1 MKNNELFNEIKSIS
15 EKLKEIFNPI
25 QESEIISNFYICIL
39 EDQLYRN
46 ILANFFNNLT
56 EENIKDCNL
65 LASDIKIIK
74 KDFKKIQKDINISA
88 ENIDEVIFT
97 KSYYYSSKREILAK
111 YPTLEKIFNE
121 IEKVLDLYSIEDF
134 IKKQKLVYSKDKNDY
149 RTILNTL
156 ILEDLIKNKHFED
169 ISQLNQKDLT
179 ELIDI
184 KELSDKLL
192 EKSMQIT
199 KWEIWKTYSTYTNRT
214 FNIGE
219 LKKLSEILVKN
230 NIVTSIFSSDGSVIW
245 KDDEKVKKD
254 KIFDWNSFS
263 ENLGLLKKLPDY
275 AAEGI
280 FQFYLMWNCE
290 ERILKNMHFDY
301 PYLKGFLSPINVTFT
316 TGHTKLLYP
325 QLTIYNTGILNLTF
339 RIMSPDKFDYELN
352 SFIYNEINS
361 SNLKIKYL
369 EMPYELLENL
379 KDFEF
384 ADLEKNRKTVEL
396 GSFEHNF
403 VKLDNFENLMDLN
416 QFLISVISFHISKKF
431 RKIDYYNNYWLY
443 SQSIYLLDYKNQPY
457 HKEAI
462 IENFKEYL
470 IQILYRLP
478 FLFDVNFS
486 KELPKDLR
494 ELNLYCLF
502 IINGMSLWVS
512 SKNELEKFKEDI
524 NNENKVYEKQVLVEA
539 INHFNLL
546 VNKLYEIS
554 SNNKSYDDA
563 IGLQKD
569 LIYFQRLFKTSYLSN
584 FGEINHILNYCYEE
598 GITFRNCPMAM
609 PAQGLCPDGWHLPE
623 KTEWEELIKLSNELL
638 DIEKNHQIKRKNE
651 NLQYLVIFI
660 AFFTICSQLMFYY
673 PHMKNILILIN
684 IIAFLIILILIF
696 KEKISYALHVLKFLL
711 NFLYNKIF

>member
-1 MKNNELFNEIKSIS
+1 MKSNELFNDIKSIS
-15 EKLKEIFNPI
+15 EKLKEMFNPI
-25 QESEIISNFYICIL
+25 QESEIISNFYICLL

-88 ENIDEVIFT
+88 ENIYEVIFT

-121 IEKVLDLYSIEDF
+121 IEKILDLYSIEDF
-134 IKKQKLVYSKDKNDY
+134 IKKQKLDYSEDKNDY

-156 ILEDLIKNKHFED
+156 ILEDLIKNKHFKD
-169 ISQLNQKDLT
+169 ISQLDQKDLT

-245 KDDEKVKKD
+245 KENEKVKND
-254 KIFDWNSFS
+254 KIFDWNSSS

-280 FQFYLMWNCE
+280 FQFYIMWNRE

-301 PYLKGFLSPINVTFT
+301 PYIKGFLSPINVTFT

-339 RIMSPDKFDYELN
+339 RIMSPDMFDYELN

-403 VKLDNFENLMDLN
+403 VKLDNFENLMNLN

-457 HKEAI
+457 HKEDI
-462 IENFKEYL
+462 IENFNEYL

-494 ELNLYCLF
+494 EINLYCLF
-502 IINGMSLWVS
+502 IIQGMFLWVS
-512 SKNELEKFKEDI
+512 SKDELEKFKEDI

-598 GITFRNCPMAM
+598 
-609 PAQGLCPDGWHLPE
+609 L
-623 KTEWEELIKLSNELL
+623 EWEELIKLSNELL

-660 AFFTICSQLMFYY
+660 AIFTICSQLMFYY
-673 PHMKNILILIN
+673 PHMKNILIFIN

>member
-1 MKNNELFNEIKSIS
+1 MKSNELFNEIKSIS

-598 GITFRNCPMAM
+598 
-609 PAQGLCPDGWHLPE
+609 L
-623 KTEWEELIKLSNELL
+623 EWEELIKLSNELL

-684 IIAFLIILILIF
+684 IIAFLIILILII

>member
-1 MKNNELFNEIKSIS
+1 MKSNELFNEIKSIS
-15 EKLKEIFNPI
+15 EKLKEMFNPI
-25 QESEIISNFYICIL
+25 QESEIISNFYICLL

-134 IKKQKLVYSKDKNDY
+134 IKKQKLDYSEDKNDY

-169 ISQLNQKDLT
+169 ISQLDQKDLT

-245 KDDEKVKKD
+245 KDEEKVKKD
-254 KIFDWNSFS
+254 KIFDWNSS
-263 ENLGLLKKLPDY
+263 SKNLGFLKKLPDY

-280 FQFYLMWNCE
+280 FQFYIMWNRE

-301 PYLKGFLSPINVTFT
+301 PYIKGFLSPINVTFT
-316 TGHTKLLYP
+316 TEHKKLLYP

-339 RIMSPDKFDYELN
+339 RIMSPDMFDYELN

-361 SNLKIKYL
+361 SNLKIEYI
-369 EMPYELLENL
+369 EIPYELLENL
-379 KDFEF
+379 KDFEMG
-384 ADLEKNRKTVEL
+384 DLEKNRITAEL
-396 GSFEHNF
+396 GSFEHSF
-403 VKLDNFENLMDLN
+403 VKLENFENLMNLN

-457 HKEAI
+457 HKEDI
-462 IENFKEYL
+462 IENFNEYL

-494 ELNLYCLF
+494 EINLYCLF
-502 IINGMSLWVS
+502 IIQGMFLWVS
-512 SKNELEKFKEDI
+512 SKDELEKFKEDI
-524 NNENKVYEKQVLVEA
+524 NNENKVYEKQILVEA

-563 IGLQKD
+563 IRLQKD

-598 GITFRNCPMAM
+598 
-609 PAQGLCPDGWHLPE
+609 L
-623 KTEWEELIKLSNELL
+623 EWEELIKLSNELL

-660 AFFTICSQLMFYY
+660 AIFTICSQLMFYY
-673 PHMKNILILIN
+673 PHMKNILIFIN

>member
-1 MKNNELFNEIKSIS
+1 MKSNELFNEIKSIS
-15 EKLKEIFNPI
+15 EILKEIFNPI

-88 ENIDEVIFT
+88 KNIDEVIFT

-598 GITFRNCPMAM
+598 
-609 PAQGLCPDGWHLPE
+609 L
-623 KTEWEELIKLSNELL
+623 EWEELIKLSNELL

-684 IIAFLIILILIF
+684 IIAFLIILILII

>member
-1 MKNNELFNEIKSIS
+1 MESNELFNEIKSIS

-88 ENIDEVIFT
+88 ENIYEVIFT

-245 KDDEKVKKD
+245 KDEEKVKKD
-254 KIFDWNSFS
+254 KIFDWNSS
-263 ENLGLLKKLPDY
+263 SKNLGFLKKLPDY

-280 FQFYLMWNCE
+280 FQFYIMWNRE

-301 PYLKGFLSPINVTFT
+301 PYIKGFLSPINVTFT
-316 TGHTKLLYP
+316 TEHKKLLYP

-339 RIMSPDKFDYELN
+339 RIMSPDMFDYELN

-361 SNLKIKYL
+361 SNLKIEYI
-369 EMPYELLENL
+369 EIPYELLENL
-379 KDFEF
+379 KDFEMG
-384 ADLEKNRKTVEL
+384 DLEKNRITAEL
-396 GSFEHNF
+396 GSFEHSF
-403 VKLDNFENLMDLN
+403 VKLENFENLMNLN

-457 HKEAI
+457 HKE
-462 IENFKEYL
+462 
-470 IQILYRLP
+470 
-478 FLFDVNFS
+478 V
-486 KELPKDLR
+486 PKDLR
-494 ELNLYCLF
+494 EINLYCLF
-502 IINGMSLWVS
+502 IIQGMFLWVS
-512 SKNELEKFKEDI
+512 SKDELEKFKEDI
-524 NNENKVYEKQVLVEA
+524 NNENKVYEKQILVEA

-563 IGLQKD
+563 IRLQKD

-598 GITFRNCPMAM
+598 
-609 PAQGLCPDGWHLPE
+609 L
-623 KTEWEELIKLSNELL
+623 EWEELIKLSNELL
-638 DIEKNHQIKRKNE
+638 DIEKDIEKNHQIKRKNE

>member
-1 MKNNELFNEIKSIS
+1 MKSNELFNEIKSIS

-88 ENIDEVIFT
+88 ENIYEVIFT

-184 KELSDKLL
+184 KELSDRLL

-280 FQFYLMWNCE
+280 FQFYIMWNHE

-339 RIMSPDKFDYELN
+339 RIMSPDMFDYELN

-384 ADLEKNRKTVEL
+384 ADWEKNRKTVEL

-431 RKIDYYNNYWLY
+431 RKIDYYNNYWLF

-524 NNENKVYEKQVLVEA
+524 NNENNVYEKQVLVEA

-598 GITFRNCPMAM
+598 
-609 PAQGLCPDGWHLPE
+609 L
-623 KTEWEELIKLSNELL
+623 EWEELIKLSNELL

-684 IIAFLIILILIF
+684 IIAFLIILILIS

>member
-1 MKNNELFNEIKSIS
+1 MESNELFNEIKSIS

-121 IEKVLDLYSIEDF
+121 IEKILDLYSIEDF
-134 IKKQKLVYSKDKNDY
+134 IKKQKLDYSEDKNDY

-156 ILEDLIKNKHFED
+156 ILEDLIKNKHFKD
-169 ISQLNQKDLT
+169 ISQLDQKDLT

-184 KELSDKLL
+184 KELSDRLL

-245 KDDEKVKKD
+245 KDEEKVKKD
-254 KIFDWNSFS
+254 KIFDWNSS
-263 ENLGLLKKLPDY
+263 SKNLGFLKKLPDY

-280 FQFYLMWNCE
+280 FQFYIMWNRE

-301 PYLKGFLSPINVTFT
+301 PYIKGFLSPINVTFT
-316 TGHTKLLYP
+316 TEHKKLLYP

-339 RIMSPDKFDYELN
+339 RIMSPDMFDYELN

-361 SNLKIKYL
+361 SNLKIEYI
-369 EMPYELLENL
+369 EIPYELLENL
-379 KDFEF
+379 KDFEMG
-384 ADLEKNRKTVEL
+384 DLEKNRITAEL
-396 GSFEHNF
+396 GSFEHSF
-403 VKLDNFENLMDLN
+403 VKLENFENLMNLN

-431 RKIDYYNNYWLY
+431 RKIDYYNNYWLF

-457 HKEAI
+457 HKEDI
-462 IENFKEYL
+462 IENFNEYL

-494 ELNLYCLF
+494 EINLYCLF
-502 IINGMSLWVS
+502 IIQGMFLWVS
-512 SKNELEKFKEDI
+512 SKDELEKFKEDI
-524 NNENKVYEKQVLVEA
+524 NNENKVYEKQILVEA

-563 IGLQKD
+563 IRLQKD

-598 GITFRNCPMAM
+598 
-609 PAQGLCPDGWHLPE
+609 L
-623 KTEWEELIKLSNELL
+623 EWEELIKLSNELL
-638 DIEKNHQIKRKNE
+638 DIEKNHKIKRK
-651 NLQYLVIFI
+651 
-660 AFFTICSQLMFYY
+660 
-673 PHMKNILILIN
+673 
-684 IIAFLIILILIF
+684 
-696 KEKISYALHVLKFLL
+696 
-711 NFLYNKIF
+711 

>member
-1 MKNNELFNEIKSIS
+1 MKNNELFNDIKSIS
-15 EKLKEIFNPI
+15 EKLKEMFNPI
-25 QESEIISNFYICIL
+25 QESEIISNFYICLL

-65 LASDIKIIK
+65 LALDIKIIK

-88 ENIDEVIFT
+88 ENIYEVIFT

-121 IEKVLDLYSIEDF
+121 IEKILDLYSIEDF
-134 IKKQKLVYSKDKNDY
+134 IKKQKLDYSEDKNDY

-156 ILEDLIKNKHFED
+156 ILEDLIKNKHFKD
-169 ISQLNQKDLT
+169 ISQLDQKDLT

-184 KELSDKLL
+184 KELSNQLL
-192 EKSMQIT
+192 EKSMKIT

-230 NIVTSIFSSDGSVIW
+230 NIVTSIFSSEGSVIW
-245 KDDEKVKKD
+245 KDEEKLKKD
-254 KIFDWNSFS
+254 KIFDLNYFS

-301 PYLKGFLSPINVTFT
+301 PYIKGFLSPINVTFT

-339 RIMSPDKFDYELN
+339 RIMSPDMFDYELN

-361 SNLKIKYL
+361 SNLKIEYI
-369 EMPYELLENL
+369 EIPYELLENL
-379 KDFEF
+379 KDFEMG
-384 ADLEKNRKTVEL
+384 DLEKNRITAEL
-396 GSFEHNF
+396 GSFEHSF
-403 VKLDNFENLMDLN
+403 VKLENFENLMNLN

-457 HKEAI
+457 HKEDI
-462 IENFKEYL
+462 IENFNEYL

-494 ELNLYCLF
+494 EINLYCLF
-502 IINGMSLWVS
+502 IIQGMFLWVS
-512 SKNELEKFKEDI
+512 SKDELEKFKEDI

-598 GITFRNCPMAM
+598 
-609 PAQGLCPDGWHLPE
+609 L
-623 KTEWEELIKLSNELL
+623 EWEELIKLSNELL

-660 AFFTICSQLMFYY
+660 AIFTICSQLMFYY
-673 PHMKNILILIN
+673 PYMNNILIFIN

>member
-1 MKNNELFNEIKSIS
+1 MKSNELFNEIKSIS

-25 QESEIISNFYICIL
+25 QESEIISNFYICLL

-88 ENIDEVIFT
+88 ENIYEVIFT

-134 IKKQKLVYSKDKNDY
+134 IKKQKLDYSEDKNDY

-169 ISQLNQKDLT
+169 ISQLDQKDLT

-184 KELSDKLL
+184 KELSDRLL

-245 KDDEKVKKD
+245 KDEEKVKKD
-254 KIFDWNSFS
+254 KIFDWNSS
-263 ENLGLLKKLPDY
+263 SKNLGFLKKLPDY

-280 FQFYLMWNCE
+280 FQFYIMWNRE

-301 PYLKGFLSPINVTFT
+301 PYIKGFLSPINVTFT
-316 TGHTKLLYP
+316 TEHKKLLYP

-339 RIMSPDKFDYELN
+339 RIMSPDMFDYELN

-361 SNLKIKYL
+361 SNLKIEYI
-369 EMPYELLENL
+369 EIPYELLENL
-379 KDFEF
+379 KDFEMG
-384 ADLEKNRKTVEL
+384 DLEKNRITAEL
-396 GSFEHNF
+396 GSFEHSF
-403 VKLDNFENLMDLN
+403 VKLENFENLMNLN

-457 HKEAI
+457 HKEDI
-462 IENFKEYL
+462 IENFNEYL

-494 ELNLYCLF
+494 EINLYCLF
-502 IINGMSLWVS
+502 IIQGMFLWVS
-512 SKNELEKFKEDI
+512 SKDELEKFKEDI
-524 NNENKVYEKQVLVEA
+524 NNENKVYEKQILVEA

-563 IGLQKD
+563 IRLQKD

-598 GITFRNCPMAM
+598 
-609 PAQGLCPDGWHLPE
+609 L
-623 KTEWEELIKLSNELL
+623 EWEELIKLSNELL

>member
-1 MKNNELFNEIKSIS
+1 MESNELFNEIKSIS

-598 GITFRNCPMAM
+598 
-609 PAQGLCPDGWHLPE
+609 L
-623 KTEWEELIKLSNELL
+623 EWEELIKLSNELL

-660 AFFTICSQLMFYY
+660 AIFTICSQLMFYY

>member
-1 MKNNELFNEIKSIS
+1 MKSNELFNDIKSIS
-15 EKLKEIFNPI
+15 EKLKEMFNPI
-25 QESEIISNFYICIL
+25 QESEIISNFYICLL

-88 ENIDEVIFT
+88 ENIYEVIFT

-121 IEKVLDLYSIEDF
+121 IEKILDLYSIEDF
-134 IKKQKLVYSKDKNDY
+134 IKKQKLDYSEDKNDY

-156 ILEDLIKNKHFED
+156 ILEDLIKNKHFKD
-169 ISQLNQKDLT
+169 ISQLDQKDLT

-214 FNIGE
+214 YNIGE
-219 LKKLSEILVKN
+219 LKKISEILVKN

-245 KDDEKVKKD
+245 KENEKVKND
-254 KIFDWNSFS
+254 KIFDWNSSS

-280 FQFYLMWNCE
+280 FQFYIMWNRE

-301 PYLKGFLSPINVTFT
+301 PYIKGFLSPINVTFT

-339 RIMSPDKFDYELN
+339 RIMSPDMFDYELN

-361 SNLKIKYL
+361 SNLKIEYI
-369 EMPYELLENL
+369 EIPYELLENL
-379 KDFEF
+379 KDFEMG
-384 ADLEKNRKTVEL
+384 DLEKNRITAEL
-396 GSFEHNF
+396 GSFEHSF
-403 VKLDNFENLMDLN
+403 VKLENFENLMNLN

-457 HKEAI
+457 HKEDI
-462 IENFKEYL
+462 IENFNEYL

-494 ELNLYCLF
+494 EINLYCLF
-502 IINGMSLWVS
+502 IIQGMFLWVS
-512 SKNELEKFKEDI
+512 SKDELEKFKEDI

-598 GITFRNCPMAM
+598 
-609 PAQGLCPDGWHLPE
+609 L
-623 KTEWEELIKLSNELL
+623 EWEELIKLSNELL

-660 AFFTICSQLMFYY
+660 AIFTICSQLMFYY
-673 PHMKNILILIN
+673 PYMNNILIFIN

>member
-1 MKNNELFNEIKSIS
+1 M
-15 EKLKEIFNPI
+15 KEIFNPI

-111 YPTLEKIFNE
+111 YPNLEKIFNE

-598 GITFRNCPMAM
+598 
-609 PAQGLCPDGWHLPE
+609 L
-623 KTEWEELIKLSNELL
+623 EWEELIKLSNELL

>member
-1 MKNNELFNEIKSIS
+1 MKSNELFNEIKSIS

-245 KDDEKVKKD
+245 KDEEKVKKD
-254 KIFDWNSFS
+254 KIFDWNSS
-263 ENLGLLKKLPDY
+263 SKNLGFLKKLPDY

-280 FQFYLMWNCE
+280 FQFYIMWNRE

-301 PYLKGFLSPINVTFT
+301 PYIKGFLSPINVTFT
-316 TGHTKLLYP
+316 TEHKKLLYP

-339 RIMSPDKFDYELN
+339 RIMSPDMFDYELN

-361 SNLKIKYL
+361 SNLKIEYI
-369 EMPYELLENL
+369 EIPYELLENL
-379 KDFEF
+379 KDFEMG
-384 ADLEKNRKTVEL
+384 DLEKNRITAEL
-396 GSFEHNF
+396 GSFEHSF
-403 VKLDNFENLMDLN
+403 VKLENFENLMNLN

-457 HKEAI
+457 HKEDI
-462 IENFKEYL
+462 IENFNEYL

-494 ELNLYCLF
+494 EINLYCLF
-502 IINGMSLWVS
+502 IIQGMFLWVS
-512 SKNELEKFKEDI
+512 SKDELEKFKEDI
-524 NNENKVYEKQVLVEA
+524 NNENKVYEKQILVEA

-563 IGLQKD
+563 IRLQKD

-598 GITFRNCPMAM
+598 
-609 PAQGLCPDGWHLPE
+609 L
-623 KTEWEELIKLSNELL
+623 EWEELIKLSNELL

>member
-1 MKNNELFNEIKSIS
+1 MKSNELFNEIKSIS

-46 ILANFFNNLT
+46 ILSNFFNNLT

-88 ENIDEVIFT
+88 ENIYEVIFT

-121 IEKVLDLYSIEDF
+121 IEKILDLYSIEDF

-245 KDDEKVKKD
+245 KDEEKVKKD
-254 KIFDWNSFS
+254 KIFDWNSS
-263 ENLGLLKKLPDY
+263 SKNLGFLKKLPDY

-280 FQFYLMWNCE
+280 FQFYIMWNRE

-301 PYLKGFLSPINVTFT
+301 PYIKGFLSPINVTFT
-316 TGHTKLLYP
+316 TEHKKLLYP

-339 RIMSPDKFDYELN
+339 RIMSPDMFDYELN

-361 SNLKIKYL
+361 SNLKIEYI
-369 EMPYELLENL
+369 EIPYELLENL
-379 KDFEF
+379 KDFEMG
-384 ADLEKNRKTVEL
+384 DLEKNRITAEL
-396 GSFEHNF
+396 GSFEHSF
-403 VKLDNFENLMDLN
+403 VKLENFENLMNLN

-457 HKEAI
+457 HKEDI
-462 IENFKEYL
+462 IENFNEYL

-494 ELNLYCLF
+494 EINLYCLF
-502 IINGMSLWVS
+502 IIQGMFLWVS
-512 SKNELEKFKEDI
+512 SKDELEKFKEDI
-524 NNENKVYEKQVLVEA
+524 NNENKVYEKQILVEA

-563 IGLQKD
+563 IRLQKD

-598 GITFRNCPMAM
+598 
-609 PAQGLCPDGWHLPE
+609 L
-623 KTEWEELIKLSNELL
+623 EWEELIKLSNELL

>member
-1 MKNNELFNEIKSIS
+1 MKSNELFNEIKSIS

-121 IEKVLDLYSIEDF
+121 IEKILDLYSIEDF
-134 IKKQKLVYSKDKNDY
+134 IKKQKLDYSEDKNDY

-156 ILEDLIKNKHFED
+156 ILEDLIKNKHFKD
-169 ISQLNQKDLT
+169 ISQLDQKDLT

-184 KELSDKLL
+184 KELSDRLL

-245 KDDEKVKKD
+245 KDEEKVKKD
-254 KIFDWNSFS
+254 KIFDWNSS
-263 ENLGLLKKLPDY
+263 SKNLGFLKKLPDY

-280 FQFYLMWNCE
+280 FQFYIMWNRE

-301 PYLKGFLSPINVTFT
+301 PYIKGFLSPINVTFT
-316 TGHTKLLYP
+316 TEHKKLLYP

-339 RIMSPDKFDYELN
+339 RIMSPDMFDYELN

-361 SNLKIKYL
+361 SNLKIEYI
-369 EMPYELLENL
+369 EIPYELLENL
-379 KDFEF
+379 KDFEMG
-384 ADLEKNRKTVEL
+384 DLEKNRITAEL
-396 GSFEHNF
+396 GSFEHSF
-403 VKLDNFENLMDLN
+403 VKLENFENLMNLN

-457 HKEAI
+457 HKEDI
-462 IENFKEYL
+462 IENFNEYL

-494 ELNLYCLF
+494 EINLYCLF
-502 IINGMSLWVS
+502 IIQGMFLWVS
-512 SKNELEKFKEDI
+512 SKDELEKFKEDI
-524 NNENKVYEKQVLVEA
+524 NNENKVYEKQILVEA

-563 IGLQKD
+563 IRLQKD

-598 GITFRNCPMAM
+598 
-609 PAQGLCPDGWHLPE
+609 L
-623 KTEWEELIKLSNELL
+623 EWEELIKLSNELL

-660 AFFTICSQLMFYY
+660 AIFTICSQLMFYY
-673 PHMKNILILIN
+673 PHMKNILIFIN

>member
-1 MKNNELFNEIKSIS
+1 MKSNELFNEIKSIS

-25 QESEIISNFYICIL
+25 QESEIISNFYICLL

-121 IEKVLDLYSIEDF
+121 IEKILDLYSIEDF
-134 IKKQKLVYSKDKNDY
+134 IKKQKLDYSEDKNDY

-156 ILEDLIKNKHFED
+156 ILEDLIKNKHFKD
-169 ISQLNQKDLT
+169 ISQLDQKDLT

-214 FNIGE
+214 YNIGE
-219 LKKLSEILVKN
+219 LKKISEILVKN

-245 KDDEKVKKD
+245 KENEKVKND
-254 KIFDWNSFS
+254 KIFDWNSSS

-280 FQFYLMWNCE
+280 FQFYIMWNRE

-301 PYLKGFLSPINVTFT
+301 PYIKGFLSPINVTFT

-339 RIMSPDKFDYELN
+339 RIMSPDMFDYELN

-431 RKIDYYNNYWLY
+431 RKIDYYNNYWLF

-494 ELNLYCLF
+494 KINLYCLF
-502 IINGMSLWVS
+502 IIQGMFLWVS
-512 SKNELEKFKEDI
+512 SRDELEKFKEDI
-524 NNENKVYEKQVLVEA
+524 NNENKVYEKQILVEA

-563 IGLQKD
+563 IRLQKD

-598 GITFRNCPMAM
+598 
-609 PAQGLCPDGWHLPE
+609 L
-623 KTEWEELIKLSNELL
+623 EWEELIKLSNELL

-660 AFFTICSQLMFYY
+660 AIFTICSQLMFYY
-673 PHMKNILILIN
+673 PHMKNILIFIN

>member
-1 MKNNELFNEIKSIS
+1 MESNELFNEIKSIS

-598 GITFRNCPMAM
+598 
-609 PAQGLCPDGWHLPE
+609 L
-623 KTEWEELIKLSNELL
+623 EWEELIKLSNELL

>member
-1 MKNNELFNEIKSIS
+1 MESNELFNEIKSIS

-457 HKEAI
+457 HKEDI
-462 IENFKEYL
+462 IENFNEYL

-494 ELNLYCLF
+494 EINLYCLF
-502 IINGMSLWVS
+502 IIQGMFLWVS
-512 SKNELEKFKEDI
+512 SKDELEKFKEDI
-524 NNENKVYEKQVLVEA
+524 NNENKVYEKQILVEA

-563 IGLQKD
+563 IRLQKD

-598 GITFRNCPMAM
+598 
-609 PAQGLCPDGWHLPE
+609 L
-623 KTEWEELIKLSNELL
+623 EWEELIKLSNELL

-660 AFFTICSQLMFYY
+660 AIFTICSQLMFYY
-673 PHMKNILILIN
+673 PHMKNILIFIN

>member
-1 MKNNELFNEIKSIS
+1 MKSNELFNDIKSIS
-15 EKLKEIFNPI
+15 EKLKEMFNPI
-25 QESEIISNFYICIL
+25 QESEIISNFYICLL

-88 ENIDEVIFT
+88 ENIYEVIFT

-121 IEKVLDLYSIEDF
+121 IEKILDLYSIEDF
-134 IKKQKLVYSKDKNDY
+134 IKKQKLDYSEDKNDY

-156 ILEDLIKNKHFED
+156 ILEDLIKNKHFKD
-169 ISQLNQKDLT
+169 ISQLDQKDLT

-214 FNIGE
+214 YNIGE
-219 LKKLSEILVKN
+219 LKKISEILVKN

-245 KDDEKVKKD
+245 KENEKVKND
-254 KIFDWNSFS
+254 KIFDWNSSS

-280 FQFYLMWNCE
+280 FQFYIMWNRE

-301 PYLKGFLSPINVTFT
+301 PYIKGFLSPINVTFT

-339 RIMSPDKFDYELN
+339 RIMSPDMFDYELN

-361 SNLKIKYL
+361 SNLKIEYI
-369 EMPYELLENL
+369 EIPYELLENL
-379 KDFEF
+379 KDFEMG
-384 ADLEKNRKTVEL
+384 DLEKNRITAEL
-396 GSFEHNF
+396 GSFEHSF
-403 VKLDNFENLMDLN
+403 VKLENFENLMNLN

-457 HKEAI
+457 HKEDI
-462 IENFKEYL
+462 IENFNEYL

-494 ELNLYCLF
+494 EINLYCLF
-502 IINGMSLWVS
+502 IIQGMFLWVS
-512 SKNELEKFKEDI
+512 SKDELEKFKEDI

-598 GITFRNCPMAM
+598 
-609 PAQGLCPDGWHLPE
+609 L
-623 KTEWEELIKLSNELL
+623 EWEELIKLSNELL
-638 DIEKNHQIKRKNE
+638 DIEKNHKIKRK
-651 NLQYLVIFI
+651 
-660 AFFTICSQLMFYY
+660 
-673 PHMKNILILIN
+673 
-684 IIAFLIILILIF
+684 
-696 KEKISYALHVLKFLL
+696 
-711 NFLYNKIF
+711 

>member
-1 MKNNELFNEIKSIS
+1 MKSNELFNEIKSIS

-184 KELSDKLL
+184 KELSDRLL

-245 KDDEKVKKD
+245 KDEEKVKKD
-254 KIFDWNSFS
+254 KIFDWNSS
-263 ENLGLLKKLPDY
+263 SKNLGFLKKLPDY

-280 FQFYLMWNCE
+280 FQFYIMWNRE

-301 PYLKGFLSPINVTFT
+301 PYIKGFLSPINVTFT
-316 TGHTKLLYP
+316 TEHKKLLYP

-339 RIMSPDKFDYELN
+339 RIMSPDMFDYELN

-361 SNLKIKYL
+361 SNLKIEYI
-369 EMPYELLENL
+369 EIPYELLENL
-379 KDFEF
+379 KDFEMG
-384 ADLEKNRKTVEL
+384 DLEKNRITAEL
-396 GSFEHNF
+396 GSFEHSF
-403 VKLDNFENLMDLN
+403 VKLENFENLMNLN

-457 HKEAI
+457 HKEDI
-462 IENFKEYL
+462 IENFNEYL

-494 ELNLYCLF
+494 EINLYCLF
-502 IINGMSLWVS
+502 IIQGMFLWVS
-512 SKNELEKFKEDI
+512 SKDELEKFKEDI
-524 NNENKVYEKQVLVEA
+524 NNENKVYEKQILVEA

-563 IGLQKD
+563 IRLQKD

-598 GITFRNCPMAM
+598 
-609 PAQGLCPDGWHLPE
+609 L
-623 KTEWEELIKLSNELL
+623 EWEELIKLSNELL

-660 AFFTICSQLMFYY
+660 AIFTICSQLMFYY
-673 PHMKNILILIN
+673 PHMKNILIFIN

>member
-1 MKNNELFNEIKSIS
+1 MESNELFNEIKSIS

-111 YPTLEKIFNE
+111 YPNLEKIFNE

-598 GITFRNCPMAM
+598 
-609 PAQGLCPDGWHLPE
+609 L
-623 KTEWEELIKLSNELL
+623 EWEELIKLSNELL

>member
-598 GITFRNCPMAM
+598 
-609 PAQGLCPDGWHLPE
+609 L
-623 KTEWEELIKLSNELL
+623 EWEELIKLSNELL

-711 NFLYNKIF
+711 NFLYNKIFCL

>member
-1 MKNNELFNEIKSIS
+1 MWWNRSRRCRL
-15 EKLKEIFNPI
+15 
-25 QESEIISNFYICIL
+25 
-39 EDQLYRN
+39 LY
-46 ILANFFNNLT
+46 
-56 EENIKDCNL
+56 C
-65 LASDIKIIK
+65 K

-598 GITFRNCPMAM
+598 
-609 PAQGLCPDGWHLPE
+609 L
-623 KTEWEELIKLSNELL
+623 EWEELIKLSNELL

>member
-1 MKNNELFNEIKSIS
+1 MKSNELFNEIKSIS

-25 QESEIISNFYICIL
+25 QESEIISNFYICLL
-39 EDQLYRN
+39 ENQLYRN
-46 ILANFFNNLT
+46 ILSNFFNNLT

-111 YPTLEKIFNE
+111 YPNLEKIFNE

-134 IKKQKLVYSKDKNDY
+134 IKKQKLDYSEDKNDY

-156 ILEDLIKNKHFED
+156 ILEDLIKNKHFKD
-169 ISQLNQKDLT
+169 ISQLDQKDLT

-245 KDDEKVKKD
+245 KDEEKVKKD
-254 KIFDWNSFS
+254 KIFDWNSS
-263 ENLGLLKKLPDY
+263 SKNLGFLKKLPDY

-280 FQFYLMWNCE
+280 FQFYIMWNRE

-301 PYLKGFLSPINVTFT
+301 PYIKGFLSPINVTFT
-316 TGHTKLLYP
+316 TEHKKLLYP

-339 RIMSPDKFDYELN
+339 RIMSPDMFDYELN

-361 SNLKIKYL
+361 SNLKIEYI
-369 EMPYELLENL
+369 EIPYELLENL
-379 KDFEF
+379 KDFEMG
-384 ADLEKNRKTVEL
+384 DLEKNRITAEL
-396 GSFEHNF
+396 GSFEHSF
-403 VKLDNFENLMDLN
+403 VKLENFENLMNLN

-457 HKEAI
+457 HKEDI
-462 IENFKEYL
+462 IENFNEYL

-494 ELNLYCLF
+494 EINLYCLF
-502 IINGMSLWVS
+502 IIQGMFLWVS
-512 SKNELEKFKEDI
+512 SKDELEKFKEDI
-524 NNENKVYEKQVLVEA
+524 NNENKVYEKQILVEA

-563 IGLQKD
+563 IRLQKD

-598 GITFRNCPMAM
+598 
-609 PAQGLCPDGWHLPE
+609 L
-623 KTEWEELIKLSNELL
+623 EWEELIKLSNELL

-660 AFFTICSQLMFYY
+660 AIFTICSQLMFYY
-673 PHMKNILILIN
+673 PHMKNILIFIN

>member
-1 MKNNELFNEIKSIS
+1 MN
-15 EKLKEIFNPI
+15 
-25 QESEIISNFYICIL
+25 
-39 EDQLYRN
+39 
-46 ILANFFNNLT
+46 
-56 EENIKDCNL
+56 
-65 LASDIKIIK
+65 KIIVAPSILSADFNHLLEEYLEGK
-74 KDFKKIQKDINISA
+74 KDTRDNVFYC
-88 ENIDEVIFT
+88 ID
-97 KSYYYSSKREILAK
+97 
-111 YPTLEKIFNE
+111 N
-121 IEKVLDLYSIEDF
+121 
-134 IKKQKLVYSKDKNDY
+134 
-149 RTILNTL
+149 
-156 ILEDLIKNKHFED
+156 
-169 ISQLNQKDLT
+169 
-179 ELIDI
+179 
-184 KELSDKLL
+184 
-192 EKSMQIT
+192 
-199 KWEIWKTYSTYTNRT
+199 
-214 FNIGE
+214 
-219 LKKLSEILVKN
+219 
-230 NIVTSIFSSDGSVIW
+230 
-245 KDDEKVKKD
+245 
-254 KIFDWNSFS
+254 FD
-263 ENLGLLKKLPDY
+263 
-275 AAEGI
+275 
-280 FQFYLMWNCE
+280 
-290 ERILKNMHFDY
+290 DY
-301 PYLKGFLSPINVTFT
+301 PYIKGFLSPINVTFT

-379 KDFEF
+379 KDFEMG
-384 ADLEKNRKTVEL
+384 DLEKNRITAEL
-396 GSFEHNF
+396 GSFEHSF
-403 VKLDNFENLMDLN
+403 VKLENFENLMNLN

-457 HKEAI
+457 HKEDI
-462 IENFKEYL
+462 IENFNEYL

-494 ELNLYCLF
+494 EINLYCLF
-502 IINGMSLWVS
+502 IIQGMFLWVS
-512 SKNELEKFKEDI
+512 SKDELEKFKEDI
-524 NNENKVYEKQVLVEA
+524 NNENKVYEKQILVEA

-563 IGLQKD
+563 IRLQKD

-598 GITFRNCPMAM
+598 
-609 PAQGLCPDGWHLPE
+609 L
-623 KTEWEELIKLSNELL
+623 EWEELIKLSNELL

>member
-1 MKNNELFNEIKSIS
+1 MRTNELFDAIKSIS
-15 EKLKEIFNPI
+15 KRLKDILNPI
-25 QESEIISNFYICIL
+25 QESTIIFEFYISLL
-39 EDQLYRN
+39 EDLVYRN
-46 ILANFFNNLT
+46 ILENFFNNLT
-56 EENIKDCNL
+56 DENIKDCDL
-65 LASDIKIIK
+65 LPSDIEIIK
-74 KDFKKIQKDINISA
+74 KDFKKIQNDIKISA
-88 ENIDEVIFT
+88 EDIDEVIFT
-97 KSYYYSSKREILAK
+97 KSYYSSSKRDILAK
-111 YPTLEKIFNE
+111 YPALEKIFNE
-121 IEKVLDLYSIEDF
+121 IEEIVVLDSIEEY
-134 IKKQKLVYSKDKNDY
+134 IKNQKLEYVEDCHDY
-149 RTILNTL
+149 RIILNTL
-156 ILEDLIKNKHFED
+156 ILENLIKNKHFKE
-169 ISQLNQKDLT
+169 ISQLNQEDLS
-179 ELIDI
+179 ELIDVD
-184 KELSDKLL
+184 ELSDKLL

-245 KDDEKVKKD
+245 KDEEKVKKD
-254 KIFDWNSFS
+254 KIFDWNSS
-263 ENLGLLKKLPDY
+263 SKNLGFLKKLPDY

-361 SNLKIKYL
+361 SNLKIKYI
-369 EMPYELLENL
+369 EIPYELLENL
-379 KDFEF
+379 KDFEMG
-384 ADLEKNRKTVEL
+384 DLEKNRITAEL
-396 GSFEHNF
+396 GSFEHSF
-403 VKLDNFENLMDLN
+403 VKLENFENLMNLN

-494 ELNLYCLF
+494 EINLYCLF
-502 IINGMSLWVS
+502 IIQGMFLWVS
-512 SKNELEKFKEDI
+512 SKDELEKFKEDI
-524 NNENKVYEKQVLVEA
+524 NNENKVYEKQILVEA

-563 IGLQKD
+563 IRLQKD

-598 GITFRNCPMAM
+598 
-609 PAQGLCPDGWHLPE
+609 L
-623 KTEWEELIKLSNELL
+623 EWEELIKLSNELL